1 MIAKYYK
8 KDSMSMH
15 SYFFTVQLAHSY
27 YPKQSISVCTISTNP
42 LLVTL
47 YFSKPG
53 INSPNNWPK
62 EPKEWGI
69 VRLDLQFL
77 DAFWL
82 SKECHT
88 ETSLQLHTQHIHGAS
103 SMYSNIHYPGFKDFK
118 DKLLILKVKML
129 KTSRKKKTDSKIQ
142 KSTKIIIYHLTTHD
156 FG

>member
-8 KDSMSMH
+8 KYSMSMH
-15 SYFFTVQLAHSY
+15 SYFFAVQLAHSY
-27 YPKQSISVCTISTNP
+27 YPKQSISVCIISTNP

-88 ETSLQLHTQHIHGAS
+88 ETSLQLHTQRIIYMVPAQCIQR
-103 SMYSNIHYPGFKDFK
+103 YTIQV
-118 DKLLILKVKML
+118 LKIL
-129 KTSRKKKTDSKIQ
+129 KTSCLYWKSRCSKQVAKKKKTDSKRAP
-142 KSTKIIIYHLTTHD
+142 KSSFIT
-156 FG
+156 